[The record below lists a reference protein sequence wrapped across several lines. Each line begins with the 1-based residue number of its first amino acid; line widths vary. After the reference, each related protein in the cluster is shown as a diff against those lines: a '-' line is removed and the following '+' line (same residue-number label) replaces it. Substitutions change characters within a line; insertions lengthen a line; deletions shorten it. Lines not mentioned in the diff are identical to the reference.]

1 MLQLACVKFLV
12 EARNAQVNQ
21 QTAKS
26 GWTPLHHCARMAHY
40 RHAPYLQIFQY
51 LLEQGADPRLCTWLP
66 DPQAKTRTG
75 QQSLPLDMAVNK
87 VSRSELSV
95 AIWPYTPSPTPPNT
109 ARTNF
114 APRSRPRNS
123 VLREQGKGWQ
133 PGEVRAQL
141 QRLIDQHAQVAKKP
155 AFTYHGPGM
164 GTPSTILGACASQ
177 ALQQLSDTFISL
189 SAASIRDA
197 SQPPSAG

>member
-21 QTAKS
+21 QTAKF

-87 VSRSELSV
+87 VSRSELSL

-114 APRSRPRNS
+114 RTHIQAMKLCAAQAGQGLAARRGARRAAAACRPTCTSSQKTSLYLPWAR
-123 VLREQGKGWQ
+123 
-133 PGEVRAQL
+133 
-141 QRLIDQHAQVAKKP
+141 
-155 AFTYHGPGM
+155 HGYAAGNAVCM
-164 GTPSTILGACASQ
+164 WVKRCSS
-177 ALQQLSDTFISL
+177 SL
-189 SAASIRDA
+189 DCMRCPPAASIREP
-197 SQPPSAG
+197 SHTLSAG